1 MQRVERVEEGLEG
14 FGCALKELDVVDQ
27 ENVDVAV
34 ATLKFLSLTE
44 LAGLHRVDEVVRE
57 FLGIYVPDLDVWV

>member
-27 ENVDVAV
+27 KNVDVAV
-34 ATLKFLSLTE
+34 APLKLLGLTE
-44 LAGLHRVDEVVRE
+44 LARLHRVDEVVRE
-57 FLGIYVPDLDVWV
+57 FL